1 MPNHLS
7 KRSITIW
14 FGKSDAYINRPRS
27 SLFAWPHQNTRNMT
41 RNILGDRETQSF
53 RSFPL
58 PFMKE
63 MKVKPAPRRRCDLNH
78 SFIRSTMDMPH
89 SYHPMTSIICTKL
102 IKCGPLFLSGFFY
115 LTSVSSVHYGH
126 YGETV
131 YSMGFLHLLSINGET
146 NFKQYLFIFK

>member
-58 PFMKE
+58 PYMKE
-63 MKVKPAPRRRCDLNH
+63 MKVKPAPWKRCDLNH
-78 SFIRSTMDMPH
+78 SFIRSTMSMPH

-102 IKCGPLFLSGFFY
+102 IKCGPLFLSGFF
-115 LTSVSSVHYGH
+115 LFNQCFFSSLWTLWRDCLFNRIFASIVHQWWDKFQ
-126 YGETV
+126 TV
-131 YSMGFLHLLSINGET
+131 
-146 NFKQYLFIFK
+146 FIYF